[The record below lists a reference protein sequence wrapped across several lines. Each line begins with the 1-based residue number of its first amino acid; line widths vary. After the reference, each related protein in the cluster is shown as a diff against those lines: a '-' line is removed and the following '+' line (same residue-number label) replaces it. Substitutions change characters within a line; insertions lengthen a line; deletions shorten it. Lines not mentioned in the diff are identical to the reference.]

1 MEEKENL
8 ALLNKIHKGLVMG
21 MESIS
26 VITPKVGDR
35 NFRDDLNYQ
44 YNEYG
49 KVLDKI
55 DRKFETVGVEPQ
67 DTSPGEKV
75 MGWTTL
81 QMNTIA
87 DKSNNKIS
95 EMLIRGNTMGIIEGR
110 EILNQHPN
118 LDGEIKGIIN
128 EFIQLQESN
137 IEKLKTY
144 L

>member
-1 MEEKENL
+1 MKKENL
-8 ALLNKIHKGLVMG
+8 ELLNKIHKGLVMG

-55 DRKFETVGVEPQ
+55 DAKFEEAGIKPE
-67 DTSPGEKV
+67 DTNPGEKM
-75 MGWTTL
+75 MGWTSI
-81 QMNTIA
+81 QMNTMA

-95 EMLIRGNTMGIIEGR
+95 ELLIKGNTMGIVQGR
-110 EILNQHPN
+110 EILNQNPN
-118 LDGEIKGIIN
+118 LDKNTKSIIN
-128 EFIQLQESN
+128 EFIQLQENN

>member
-1 MEEKENL
+1 
-8 ALLNKIHKGLVMG
+8 
-21 MESIS
+21 
-26 VITPKVGDR
+26 
-35 NFRDDLNYQ
+35 
-44 YNEYG
+44 
-49 KVLDKI
+49 
-55 DRKFETVGVEPQ
+55 
-67 DTSPGEKV
+67 
-75 MGWTTL
+75 
-81 QMNTIA
+81 MNTIA

-95 EMLIRGNTMGIIEGR
+95 EMLIRGNTMGIVEGR